1 MQNLLTLDLGDAQK
15 LVDAACRASER
26 IKVNQNIAVVDRAGE
41 LLLFLRMDG
50 AKAISAQMAINKAF
64 TAAGTRSRTDA
75 ITDRTLPGEP
85 GWMIQTQ
92 HGGRFTTL
100 GGGVPVQLDGQTV
113 GAIGVSGGS
122 VAEDMEIAD
131 CAVTAFLNHR

>member
-1 MQNLLTLDLGDAQK
+1 MQNFLTLDLQDARK
-15 LVDAACRASER
+15 LADAACEVSER
-26 IKVNQNIAVVDRAGE
+26 TGVNQNIAVVDRAGE

-50 AKAISAQMAINKAF
+50 AKSISGQMAINKAF
-64 TAAGTRSRTDA
+64 TAAGTQTRTDA
-75 ITDRTLPGEP
+75 IAARTEPGEP

-100 GGGVPVQLDGQTV
+100 GGGVPVQVDGQVV

-122 VAEDMEIAD
+122 VAQDVEIAD
-131 CAVTAFLNHR
+131 FAVAEFHGR

>member
-1 MQNLLTLDLGDAQK
+1 MQNLLTLDLGEARK
-15 LVDAACRASER
+15 LVDAACEASER
-26 IKVNQNIAVVDRAGE
+26 VGVKQNIAVVDRAGE

-50 AKAISAQMAINKAF
+50 AKSISGQMAINKAF
-64 TAAGTRSRTDA
+64 TAAGTRTRTDA
-75 ITDRTLPGEP
+75 IAARTEPGEP

-100 GGGVPVQLDGQTV
+100 GGGVAVQLDGQTV

-131 CAVTAFLNHR
+131 FAVARFHGE